1 MTLPTSRNSRARE
14 PLAEMSNVLVDVGA
28 VEHER
33 IVAALAFH
41 DVAAVAG
48 VPDELVV
55 AVAEK
60 GDVIA
65 AAAGDDVVA
74 GAARSACPHRRCR

>member
-1 MTLPTSRNSRARE
+1 MFSLAFA
-14 PLAEMSNVLVDVGA
+14 PLNTQRVGA
-28 VEHER
+28 G
-33 IVAALAFH
+33 LTLD

-60 GDVIA
+60 GDVVA
-65 AAAGDDVVA
+65 AY
-74 GAARSACPHRRCR
+74 RR